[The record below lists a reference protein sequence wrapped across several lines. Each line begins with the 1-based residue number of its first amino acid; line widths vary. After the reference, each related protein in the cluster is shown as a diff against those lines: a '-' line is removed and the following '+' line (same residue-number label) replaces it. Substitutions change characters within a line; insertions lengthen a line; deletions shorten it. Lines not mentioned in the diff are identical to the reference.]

1 MLDRILL
8 RYFRAPEHP
17 AKLRVLRWL
26 GRHAMPPAGIVAP
39 VHRDLRFHLHP
50 RDWIEYLLL
59 RGDAYEPLTLELLEA
74 NLRPGDGAILA
85 GTNFGLHVA
94 VAARAVGAAGLV
106 VGVEP
111 QPAALLRARRNLE
124 LNGLLPRVRL
134 VQVALGR
141 EERLVPMAWSD
152 PENSGAASLLDPG
165 DGFLTPLMRLDS
177 IKGVLGRRPFRLL
190 LLDVQGYEAE
200 ALGGLQLDEGPDLAV
215 VELDP
220 EFLAR
225 AGSSPEAIVERFTAA
240 GYRICDVHGNPPR
253 DLLALPERNFVAVK
267 PSAEVGWAKE
277 PPAAT
282 PPPPAPAA
290 PR

>member
-1 MLDRILL
+1 MPTMLDRILL

-26 GRHAMPPAGIVAP
+26 GRHVMPPAGIVAP
-39 VHRDLRFHLHP
+39 VHRGLRFHLHP

-59 RGDAYEPLTLELLEA
+59 RGDAYEPLTLEFLEA
-74 NLRPGDGAILA
+74 NLRPGDGAVLA

-94 VAARAVGAAGLV
+94 VAASAVGEAGLV
-106 VGVEP
+106 AGVEP
-111 QPAALLRARRNLE
+111 QPAALLRARRNLG

-141 EERLVPMAWSD
+141 EEGLVPMAWSV
-152 PENSGAASLLDPG
+152 PENPGAASLLDAG
-165 DGFLTPLMRLDS
+165 DGFLAPLMRLDS
-177 IKGVLGRRPFRLL
+177 VKELLGRRPFRML

-200 ALGGLQLDEGPDLAV
+200 ALGGLDLGDGPELAV

-225 AGSSPEAIVERFTAA
+225 AGGSPEAIVERFTAA
-240 GYRICDVHGNPPR
+240 GYGIHDLHGNLPR
-253 DLLALPERNFVAVK
+253 DFLGLPERNFVAVK
-267 PSAEVGWAKE
+267 ASVEVRWARE
-277 PPAAT
+277 QRT
-282 PPPPAPAA
+282 
-290 PR
+290 